1 MGPQKLRFGVS
12 NSMKTKPTVS
22 TTWKMP
28 ITKANL
34 FKLYN
39 VQQDNY
45 KVLKALRQTCG
56 WKNNNLAKH
65 TFNDME
71 EWKKV
76 LIKYQFWKL
85 EFYCPYWHGGRWYR
99 LPLL

>member
-45 KVLKALRQTCG
+45 KVFLTSKSS
-56 WKNNNLAKH
+56 
-65 TFNDME
+65 
-71 EWKKV
+71 
-76 LIKYQFWKL
+76 
-85 EFYCPYWHGGRWYR
+85 
-99 LPLL
+99 